1 VYETEAAREFELL
14 QPQQE
19 LILHLQLRYRKT
31 LVLKASKA
39 WGIVSGSDRCPTDPT
54 NVAEIKAWELRDV
67 RLRVLVSS
75 LCCKLYAESGYDE

>member
-1 VYETEAAREFELL
+1 MGKKVDTSHVVKLEENNYLRWKL
-14 QPQQE
+14 Q
-19 LILHLQLRYRKT
+19 IT